1 MAHAR
6 IKGMYDWANVAA
18 RTEIVYKTVME
29 SETLSLWDR
38 IARQVLSSTLQV
50 KFTKRTSRSMA
61 LGRFAGPIFTI
72 ILVMQCLFF
81 TALEW
86 AVPLS
91 EIDMVENEWDDVL
104 FFKVVIPFTI
114 LIWG

>member
-1 MAHAR
+1 
-6 IKGMYDWANVAA
+6 
-18 RTEIVYKTVME
+18 
-29 SETLSLWDR
+29 
-38 IARQVLSSTLQV
+38 
-50 KFTKRTSRSMA
+50 MA

-104 FFKVVIPFTI
+104 FFKVGPTYSISSLIAYLKSINI
-114 LIWG
+114 LIRMSRY